1 MTRIKGPKGG
11 PRPVGPQSPIAEVG
25 GSGGV
30 DRIAPT
36 EAPAVSGASNTGALD
51 QVGQVAA
58 RLRAGEIDVDRA
70 IELLIDDAVSRQ
82 LGGVTERARELE
94 EQLRALLRGYAASD
108 PFLAARIRRLTVDK

>member
-11 PRPVGPQSPIAEVG
+11 PRPVGHKGPIAEVG
-25 GSGGV
+25 GSSGV
-30 DRIAPT
+30 DRIAPA
-36 EAPAVSGASNTGALD
+36 EAPAVSGASNSGALD

-70 IELLIDDAVSRQ
+70 IELLIDDAVARQ
-82 LGGVTERARELE
+82 IGAATERASDLERE
-94 EQLRALLRGYAASD
+94 LRALLRGYAASD